1 MRDDTR
7 RDTYF
12 DAVADLA
19 RKAGDFALG
28 YYGTDV
34 AVEGKADGTPVTLA
48 DRGAEQLARDWIAER
63 FPEDGIVGEEFGMT
77 RPDARR
83 RWIIDPI
90 DATKSFIRTVP
101 LWGTLIAVVEDDE
114 VIAGAAYYPAITEL
128 LVAAPGKGCWWNGR
142 QARVSATSSLESAT
156 IVTTDDRFA
165 ERPERRTRWQ
175 ELAGRTG
182 ITRTWGDCFGYLLVA
197 TGRADA
203 MIDDIVAPWD
213 AAAFYPIITEAG
225 GIFTAWSGDT
235 TPFGGDAIAT
245 NSALDRAV
253 RDILS
258 S

>member
-1 MRDDTR
+1 MGDDTQ

-12 DAVADLA
+12 DAVGDLA
-19 RKAGDFALG
+19 RKAGDFALD
-28 YYGTDV
+28 YYGKGI

-63 FPEDGIVGEEFGMT
+63 FPDDGIVGEEFGMV

-101 LWGTLIAVVEDDE
+101 LWGTLIAVVEDDV

-128 LVAAPGKGCWWNGR
+128 LVAAPGQGCWWNGR
-142 QARVSATSSLESAT
+142 RSHVSETSSLDGAT
-156 IVTTDDRFA
+156 IVTTDDRFPG
-165 ERPERRTRWQ
+165 RPERRMRWQ

-213 AAAFYPIITEAG
+213 AAAFHPIITEAG
-225 GIFTAWSGDT
+225 GVFTTWDGDA

-245 NSALDRAV
+245 NAALDRAV
-253 RDILS
+253 RDILAS
-258 S
+258 